1 MNYEIRIIS
10 EEDTIKSKIYENLD
24 SAINVAQSVYNNFIN
39 FDFGDE
45 IVVAEANSKDKKYLW
60 ANGKRIIEDL
70 KVGDIVKVVDE
81 QQGYTTYVDFMT
93 TYGTKKDCG
102 GWVYNK
108 PIPDDCGSAYEIV
121 CIAPHIDRPNEG
133 NLAIIKSYN
142 KYNPPFLPS
151 VYIVHIEG
159 LKKV

>member
-70 KVGDIVKVVDE
+70 KVGDIVKVVVLS
-81 QQGYTTYVDFMT
+81 VDVQ
-93 TYGTKKDCG
+93 KKR
-102 GWVYNK
+102 
-108 PIPDDCGSAYEIV
+108 IS
-121 CIAPHIDRPNEG
+121 
-133 NLAIIKSYN
+133 LSIKQ
-142 KYNPPFLPS
+142 
-151 VYIVHIEG
+151 VD
-159 LKKV
+159 